1 LFVLEARSNSRATA
15 SDTPVLS
22 RFGFDGGQF
31 QRNFSVALDPGIAT
45 DVAAA
50 SGRVLAIVSG
60 KLLSFSAEG
69 VASPIAL
76 VGVTPQRILQFDAS
90 KLVLAASWSSP
101 SAGQGVLV
109 LGAGDFSE
117 LARYTTSEPALSFAE
132 ASNHW
137 VFGARSALFVATPVC
152 TQAQ

>member
-1 LFVLEARSNSRATA
+1 
-15 SDTPVLS
+15 
-22 RFGFDGGQF
+22 
-31 QRNFSVALDPGIAT
+31 
-45 DVAAA
+45 
-50 SGRVLAIVSG
+50 
-60 KLLSFSAEG
+60 
-69 VASPIAL
+69 
-76 VGVTPQRILQFDAS
+76 LQFDAS